1 MEMNNRDEGE
11 VKIVE
16 LEGNIDTNT
25 SPTVQD
31 HLTVLINKGSSK
43 ILINF
48 EKINYISSAGLRI
61 LLATAKQ
68 LRAKQG
74 DLRLCNLN
82 QNVQDV
88 FEISGFSSILSVHGT
103 EAEALDGF

>member
-1 MEMNNRDEGE
+1 MDINDRDEGE
-11 VKIVE
+11 VKVVE

-31 HLTVLINKGSSK
+31 HLTVLINGGSSK

-48 EKINYISSAGLRI
+48 EKINYISSAGLRV
-61 LLATAKQ
+61 LLATAKK
-68 LRAKQG
+68 LRANGG

-82 QNVQDV
+82 QGVQDV

-103 EAEALDGF
+103 EGEALEGF

>member
-1 MEMNNRDEGE
+1 MEITDRDEGE
-11 VKIVE
+11 VKVVE

-68 LRAKQG
+68 LRANQG

-82 QNVQDV
+82 QGVQDV

>member
-1 MEMNNRDEGE
+1 MQINNREEGE
-11 VKIVE
+11 VKVVE
-16 LEGNIDTNT
+16 LAGNIDTNT